1 MFTNTK
7 MFVACIKVGQYLT
20 RKAAIKFPFFVEP
33 VQQTSVLPRKT
44 TDKEVCAADYKM
56 KTWVW
61 CAGVYIASVSLIAV
75 FELGSHW
82 LLSFLM

>member
-7 MFVACIKVGQYLT
+7 MFVACAELPRYLT
-20 RKAAIKFPFFVEP
+20 RKITIKFPFLVEP
-33 VQQTSVLPRKT
+33 VQQTSVLLRKT
-44 TDKEVCAADYKM
+44 TDKQACETASKI
-56 KTWVW
+56 KPWVW
-61 CAGVYIASVSLIAV
+61 FVGIYVASVAVIAT